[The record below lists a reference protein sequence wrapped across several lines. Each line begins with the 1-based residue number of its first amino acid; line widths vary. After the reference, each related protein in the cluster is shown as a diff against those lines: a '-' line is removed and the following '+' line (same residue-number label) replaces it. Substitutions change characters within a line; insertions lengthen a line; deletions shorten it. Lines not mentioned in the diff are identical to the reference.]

1 MTKLRKLLPTLI
13 TLASLA
19 VMAIALLTD
28 GPPVTRY
35 TVALIALTAWCG
47 GIMWTMI

>member
-1 MTKLRKLLPTLI
+1 MTERKHRILTAITVLSLI
-13 TLASLA
+13 

-35 TVALIALTAWCG
+35 TVALVALTVWCG
-47 GIMWTMI
+47 GIMWII

>member
-1 MTKLRKLLPTLI
+1 MTERKHRIATAITVLSLI
-13 TLASLA
+13 
-19 VMAIALLTD
+19 VMAAALLAD

-47 GIMWTMI
+47 GIMWMM